1 MKISTIYYTYLG
13 KLVLSVFKFLFFF
26 GNFVKLRFFK
36 LSLVNTHMCA
46 VDIYSGIL
54 RDKTMEDILIYI
66 HPNDDKQDYN
76 FCVIK

>member
-46 VDIYSGIL
+46 VDIYSGIS
-54 RDKTMEDILIYI
+54 RNKTMEDKLIYF
-66 HPNDDKQDYN
+66 PNDDKQDKN